1 MDTRKGITPFS
12 DAYGRLLEEF
22 GRQGVRGGREQ
33 VGERQPSWGEARR
46 NVREE
51 IVRCL
56 WFGGHFPQGGR
67 ADSSPL
73 TTDDGRR
80 IEVLSPGWWNVE
92 GGPDFIRA
100 ELLLEGSGRVV
111 GDVEVHT
118 FASAWSAHGHDRQP
132 EYNDV
137 VLHVVMWNDSEA
149 SEARLYSGQ
158 VIPQL
163 TLSRFVEEEL
173 EELVEIVDMDGGPS
187 RDEPP
192 VVPGRYCGEAIAE
205 GKISAEW
212 LERLLDCAG
221 DYRLLTKMGRF
232 RGLQEKVL
240 REQTLYASLAEA
252 LGYKNNRMPFLQL
265 AKLLPVRR
273 LREIVPS
280 DAPASER
287 RTVLDAALLGVAG
300 FLEGAEGED
309 EETRS
314 YVAALRER
322 WEQFPAELREQ
333 RMSSGHWTFAGTRPA
348 SYPARRIA
356 ALSCLYAE
364 HLQAG
369 LFGHLV
375 RVVRGVRAE
384 GRRRLDTSLRDALT
398 GVFIAL
404 DHPYWS
410 SRYALGGKKLDVPRS
425 LVGGESA
432 MSFIV
437 DVLIPLLLAHTEGQG
452 AEAQPSPDDDELV
465 RRLRLLWSGLPRRA
479 PNSVVRRMCQVL
491 FREPADA
498 ARIVNSA
505 RRQQGLHQLHSD
517 ACGSEDGCRRCVLYL
532 AHSAGKTLTEV

>member
-1 MDTRKGITPFS
+1 MDTRKGTTPFS
-12 DAYGRLLEEF
+12 DLYGRLLEEF
-22 GRQGVRGGREQ
+22 GRRGARGGPEQ
-33 VGERQPSWGEARR
+33 VGERQPSWGEARK

-56 WFGGHFPQGGR
+56 WFGGHFPQGDR
-67 ADSSPL
+67 TDSPPPA
-73 TTDDGRR
+73 TDDGRR
-80 IEVLSPGWWNVE
+80 LEVLSPGWWNVE

-118 FASAWSAHGHDRQP
+118 FSSAWNAHGHDSQP

-137 VLHVVMWNDSEA
+137 VLHVVMWDDCEGRDT
-149 SEARLYSGQ
+149 RLYSGQ

-173 EELVEIVDMDGGPS
+173 EELVEIVDMDGGPA

-192 VVPGRYCGEAIAE
+192 AVPGRYCGEAFAE
-205 GKISAEW
+205 GKLSAEW
-212 LERLLDCAG
+212 LGRLLDCAG
-221 DYRLLTKMGRF
+221 DHRLLCKLERL
-232 RGLQEKVL
+232 RGLQDKQL

-265 AKLLPVRR
+265 AKLLPVRK
-273 LREIVPS
+273 LREIVPG
-280 DAPASER
+280 DAPVSER
-287 RTVLDAALLGVAG
+287 RTVLDAALFGVGG
-300 FLEGAEGED
+300 FLEDGASDD

-314 YVAALRER
+314 YVGRLDER
-322 WEQFPAELREQ
+322 WDQFPAELREQ

-348 SYPARRIA
+348 GYPTRRIA

-375 RVVRGVRAE
+375 RVVREARAE

-398 GVFIAL
+398 GVFVGL
-404 DHPYWS
+404 HHPYWS
-410 SRYALGGKKLDVPRS
+410 SRYTLGGKKLDAPRG
-425 LVGGESA
+425 LVGTERA
-432 MSFIV
+432 MSVIV
-437 DVLIPLLLAHTEGQG
+437 DVLIPLLLAHTGGQG
-452 AEAQPSPDDDELV
+452 AESPPSPDDEELL

-479 PNSVVRRMCQVL
+479 PNSVVRRMCQVM

-517 ACGSEDGCRRCVLYL
+517 SCSSEDGCRRCVLYL
-532 AHSAGKTLTEV
+532 AHSAGKALTEV